1 MKVHIQNTVKTNIL
15 NKNCSYLPMLKIKL
29 HWSSDNTEVKI
40 HTNITVPKLQL
51 SILIRMAEVLKENI
65 QRSKCSQN
73 IHLDVSGSTCIY
85 HLTV

>member
-1 MKVHIQNTVKTNIL
+1 MYRGCMKVYRGCMKVHIQNTVKTNIL

-40 HTNITVPKLQL
+40 HTKITVPKLQL

-65 QRSKCSQN
+65 QRS
-73 IHLDVSGSTCIY
+73 
-85 HLTV
+85 